1 MPTDP
6 VEQSRFLADENL
18 YPAAY
23 PETSAA
29 PGGGRGGSQPGG
41 GESQTRPSVDAN
53 GNSGMV
59 TTTIFI
65 HNRSSR

>member
-29 PGGGRGGSQPGG
+29 PGGGRGGSQSPGG
-41 GESQTRPSVDAN
+41 SHIHPSMHE
-53 GNSGMV
+53 NSGMV
-59 TTTIFI
+59 TKIFI
-65 HNRSSR
+65 QAQDN